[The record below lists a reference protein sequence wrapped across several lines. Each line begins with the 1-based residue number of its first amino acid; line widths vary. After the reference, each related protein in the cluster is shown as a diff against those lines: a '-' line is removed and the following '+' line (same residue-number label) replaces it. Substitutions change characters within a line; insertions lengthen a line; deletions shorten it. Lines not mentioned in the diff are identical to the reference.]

1 MKQKFFI
8 GSLAVLALMAS
19 CSSESD
25 SVSPVSPDSQ
35 ISTKGAPIAFGTYL
49 SKGTNTRAGATGSIN
64 TTGAL
69 KASAGFGVFAY
80 YTQDKNYDAAGESQT
95 PNWMYN
101 QKVAWDNTKNEWM
114 YSPLKYWPND
124 NTIADDKGATGTTS
138 SKVSFFAYAPFA
150 GDPATGAVAA
160 GETSGITAFSA
171 NDSTGHPTVTYKLA
185 ADGKQVDLLW
195 GTAAEGKTYE
205 TVTGSNVTVKKVSDA
220 ALAPTNLNLQKL
232 KTGQKIMF
240 LFKHALAKFGGSGE
254 TTKTNSNGTTETVT
268 TTNGLQVKLDIDKD
282 GAITG
287 GDKDDATKVTIKNIE
302 IVNKNST
309 ATNPEDLNGDG
320 TADDNDKIVS
330 GGTFDLATG
339 LWTASTKDYVD
350 IDHTITSPG
359 SKTGTGSET
368 ERSNATIADTLA
380 EPATVATGTAG
391 WDALPTGVTTT
402 AQNVYQTESNP
413 LVFIPG
419 TRPSFKITVEYV
431 VRTKDA
437 HLAKGYTEAVQKIT
451 HNVAFQDAVQVNKKY
466 NLLIH
471 LGLTSVKFE
480 ATVSNWD
487 LDSTPAGG
495 TGTED
500 SDGEG
505 TPDSSDKDID
515 VHVPINVQ

>member
-1 MKQKFFI
+1 MKKLLFI
-8 GSLAVLALMAS
+8 TASALALLAS

-35 ISTKGAPIAFGTYL
+35 TSPNGAPISFGTYL

-64 TTGAL
+64 TTDAL

-80 YTQDKNYDAAGESQT
+80 YTQANDYDATADQT

-101 QKVAWDNTKNEWM
+101 QKVAWDNTKSDWM

-124 NTIADDKGATGTTS
+124 NGTADNKGATGTTT

-150 GDPATGAVAA
+150 GNESDGAIPDDQK
-160 GETSGITAFSA
+160 TSGITAFSA
-171 NDSTGHPTVTYKLA
+171 NNAAGHPTVTYKLSK
-185 ADGKQVDLLW
+185 DGKEVDLLW
-195 GTAAEGKTYE
+195 GTAPEGKSYE
-205 TVTGSNVTVKKVSDA
+205 TVTGSNVTVDKVTD
-220 ALAPTNLNLQKL
+220 ALAPTNINIQKL
-232 KTGQKIMF
+232 KTSGKVAF
-240 LFKHALAKFGGSGE
+240 LFKHALAKFGGSNE
-254 TTKTNSNGTTETVT
+254 TTKTKPDGTIETVS

-287 GDKDDATKVTIKNIE
+287 GDKDAATKVTIKTIE
-302 IVNKNST
+302 IKNT
-309 ATNPEDLNGDG
+309 NATGTVEDLNGDG
-320 TADDNDKIVS
+320 TADEKDKIVS

-339 LWTASTKDYVD
+339 LWTPLTEYID

-359 SKTGTGSET
+359 STKGEGSET
-368 ERSNATIADTLA
+368 ARSNATIAEALA
-380 EPATVATGTAG
+380 EPGTVGTGTAG
-391 WDALPTGVTTT
+391 WDALPAGVTTT
-402 AQNVYQTESNP
+402 AQNVYKEESNP

-419 TRPSFKITVEYV
+419 TKPSFKITVEYV

-451 HNVAFQDAVQVNKKY
+451 HNVAFKDAVELNKKY

-495 TGTED
+495 TED
-500 SDGEG
+500 SDGDG
-505 TPDSSDKDID
+505 IPDATDPDYD

>member
-1 MKQKFFI
+1 MKKLLFI
-8 GSLAVLALMAS
+8 TASALALLAS
-19 CSSESD
+19 CSSETDSTSTICPNPQTASD
-25 SVSPVSPDSQ
+25 
-35 ISTKGAPIAFGTYL
+35 AIAFGTYL

-64 TTGAL
+64 TTDAL
-69 KASAGFGVFAY
+69 KKSTGFGVFAY
-80 YTQDKNYDAAGESQT
+80 YTQDKDYDAAGETQT

-101 QKVAWDNTKNEWM
+101 QKVAWDNTQSDWM

-124 NTIADDKGATGTTS
+124 NGTADDKGATGTTT

-150 GDPATGAVAA
+150 GNESDGTIPE
-160 GETSGITAFSA
+160 GEKTSGITAFSA
-171 NDSTGHPTVTYKLA
+171 NNAAGHPTVTYRLSK
-185 ADGKQVDLLW
+185 DGKEVDLLW
-195 GTAAEGKTYE
+195 GTAPANKKYE
-205 TVTGSNVTVKKVSDA
+205 TVTGTDVTVNKVSDA
-220 ALAPTNLNLQKL
+220 ALAPTNINIQKL
-232 KTGQKIMF
+232 KTGGKVAF
-240 LFKHALAKFGGSGE
+240 LFKHALAKFGGSNE
-254 TTKTNSNGTTETVT
+254 TTKTKPDGTPETVT

-282 GAITG
+282 RAITG
-287 GDKDDATKVTIKNIE
+287 GDKDPATKVTIKTIE
-302 IVNKNST
+302 IQNSN
-309 ATNPEDLNGDG
+309 ATGTVEDLNGDG

-339 LWTASTKDYVD
+339 LWTPLTEYID

-359 SKTGTGSET
+359 STTGKGSET
-368 ERSNATIADTLA
+368 ERSSATIADALA

-391 WDALPTGVTTT
+391 WDALPDGVTTK
-402 AQNVYQTESNP
+402 AQNVYKEESNP

-419 TRPSFKITVEYV
+419 TKPSFKITVAYV

-487 LDSTPAGG
+487 LDSTPAGAG
-495 TGTED
+495 TDTDTDGDGTKDNED
-500 SDGEG
+500 
-505 TPDSSDKDID
+505 TTYD

>member
-1 MKQKFFI
+1 MKKLLFI
-8 GSLAVLALMAS
+8 TASALALLAS

-25 SVSPVSPDSQ
+25 SVSTISPDSQ
-35 ISTKGAPIAFGTYL
+35 TSTNGAPIAFGTYL
-49 SKGTNTRAGATGSIN
+49 SNGTNTRAGATGSIN
-64 TTGAL
+64 TTDAL

-80 YTQDKNYDAAGESQT
+80 YTQDKDYDAAGESQT

-101 QKVAWDNTKNEWM
+101 QKVAWDNTKSDWM

-124 NTIADDKGATGTTS
+124 NGTADNKGATGTTT
-138 SKVSFFAYAPFA
+138 SKVSFFAYAPFT
-150 GDPATGAVAA
+150 GDETTGALPD

-171 NDSTGHPTVTYKLA
+171 NTAAGHPTVTYKLSK
-185 ADGKQVDLLW
+185 DGKEVDLLW
-195 GTAAEGKTYE
+195 GTAPEGKSYE
-205 TVTGSNVTVKKVSDA
+205 TVTGSNVTVGKVTD
-220 ALAPTNLNLQKL
+220 ALAPTNINIQKL
-232 KTGQKIMF
+232 KTGGKVAF
-240 LFKHALAKFGGSGE
+240 LFKHALAKFGGSNE
-254 TTKTNSNGTTETVT
+254 TTKTNHDGKTETVT

-287 GDKDDATKVTIKNIE
+287 GDKDAATKVTIKTIE
-302 IVNKNST
+302 IKNT
-309 ATNPEDLNGDG
+309 NATGTVEDLNGDG
-320 TADDNDKIVS
+320 KADDNDKIVS

-339 LWTASTKDYVD
+339 LWTASTTDYID

-359 SKTGTGSET
+359 STKGEGSET
-368 ERSNATIADTLA
+368 ARSNATIADNLA
-380 EPATVATGTAG
+380 EPGTVATGTAG
-391 WDALPTGVTTT
+391 WDALPAGVTTT
-402 AQNVYQTESNP
+402 AQNVYKEESNP

-419 TRPSFKITVEYV
+419 TKPSFKITVEYV

-451 HNVAFQDAVQVNKKY
+451 HNVAFKDAVELNKKY

-495 TGTED
+495 TGD
-500 SDGEG
+500 SDGDG
-505 TPDSSDKDID
+505 TPDATDPDYD

>member
-1 MKQKFFI
+1 MKKLLFI
-8 GSLAVLALMAS
+8 TASALALLAS

-25 SVSPVSPDSQ
+25 SVSLVSPDSQ
-35 ISTKGAPIAFGTYL
+35 TSTNGAPIAFGTYL

-64 TTGAL
+64 TTDAL
-69 KASAGFGVFAY
+69 KESAGFGVFAY
-80 YTQDKNYDAAGESQT
+80 YTQDKDYDAAGESQT

-101 QKVAWDNTKNEWM
+101 QKVAWDNTKSDWM

-124 NTIADDKGATGTTS
+124 NGTADDKGATGTTT
-138 SKVSFFAYAPFA
+138 SKVSFFAYAPFT
-150 GDPATGAVAA
+150 GDETTGALAA
-160 GETSGITAFSA
+160 GETSGITGFSA
-171 NDSTGHPTVTYKLA
+171 NTAAGHPTVTYKLSK
-185 ADGKQVDLLW
+185 DGKEVDLLW
-195 GTAAEGKTYE
+195 GTAPEGKSYE
-205 TVTGSNVTVKKVSDA
+205 TVTGSNVTVGKVTD
-220 ALAPTNLNLQKL
+220 ALAPTNINIQKL
-232 KTGQKIMF
+232 KTGGKVAF
-240 LFKHALAKFGGSGE
+240 LFKHALAKFGGSNE
-254 TTKTNSNGTTETVT
+254 TTKTNPDGTTETVS

-309 ATNPEDLNGDG
+309 ATDPEDLNGDG

-359 SKTGTGSET
+359 STKGEGSET
-368 ERSNATIADTLA
+368 ERSNATIADALA
-380 EPATVATGTAG
+380 EPATVATGTEG

-402 AQNVYQTESNP
+402 AQNVYKEESNP

-419 TRPSFKITVEYV
+419 TKPCFKITVEYV

-487 LDSTPAGG
+487 LDSAG
-495 TGTED
+495 TGTGNED
-500 SDGEG
+500 SDGDG
-505 TPDSSDKDID
+505 IPDATDPDYD

>member
-1 MKQKFFI
+1 MKKLLFI
-8 GSLAVLALMAS
+8 TASALALLAS

-35 ISTKGAPIAFGTYL
+35 TSPNGAPIAFGTYL
-49 SKGTNTRAGATGSIN
+49 SKGTVTRAGATGSIN
-64 TTGAL
+64 TTDAL
-69 KASAGFGVFAY
+69 KESAGIGVFAY
-80 YTQDKNYDAAGESQT
+80 YTQDKDYDATGESQT

-101 QKVAWDNTKNEWM
+101 QKVAWDKTKSDWM

-124 NTIADDKGATGTTS
+124 NGTADNKDATGTTT
-138 SKVSFFAYAPFA
+138 SKVSFFAYAPFT
-150 GDPATGAVAA
+150 GDETTGKLDA

-171 NDSTGHPTVTYKLA
+171 NTAAGHPTVTYKLSQN
-185 ADGKQVDLLW
+185 GQQVDLLW
-195 GTAAEGKTYE
+195 GTAAEGKSYE
-205 TVTGSNVTVKKVSDA
+205 TVTGTNVTVGKVAD
-220 ALAPTNLNLQKL
+220 ALAPTNINIQKL
-232 KTGQKIMF
+232 KTDGKIAF

-254 TTKTNSNGTTETVT
+254 TTKTNPDGTPVPVT

-287 GDKDDATKVTIKNIE
+287 GNKDDATKVTIKTIE
-302 IVNKNST
+302 IKNENGT
-309 ATNPEDLNGDG
+309 ATPTDDLNGDG
-320 TADDNDKIVS
+320 KTDDNDKIVD

-339 LWTASTKDYVD
+339 KWTPSTEYIN

-359 SKTGTGSET
+359 SSNTGEGSET
-368 ERSNATIADTLA
+368 ARSSATIADNLA
-380 EPATVATGTAG
+380 EPASVADGEDG
-391 WDALPTGVTTT
+391 WKALPDGVTTT
-402 AQNVYQTESNP
+402 AQNVYKEETNP

-419 TRPSFKITVEYV
+419 TKPCFKITVEYV

-451 HNVAFQDAVQVNKKY
+451 HNVAFQDAVELNKKY

-487 LDSTPAGG
+487 LDSTPAG
-495 TGTED
+495 TGTD
-500 SDGEG
+500 TDTDGDG
-505 TPDSSDKDID
+505 TPDNTDTTYD
-515 VHVPINVQ
+515 VHVPINVK

>member
-1 MKQKFFI
+1 MKKFI
-8 GSLAVLALMAS
+8 LLSASALALLAS

-25 SVSPVSPDSQ
+25 QLSGVTPDAQPSAL
-35 ISTKGAPIAFGTYL
+35 APISFGTYF
-49 SKGTNTRAGATGSIN
+49 SNSTVTRAGTPGAIN
-64 TTGAL
+64 TTDAL

-80 YTQDKNYDAAGESQT
+80 YTQDKDYDAEGESQT

-101 QKVAWDNTKNEWM
+101 QQVKWDGTSAWT

-124 NTIADDKGATGTTS
+124 NTTADDKGATGTTS

-171 NDSTGHPTVTYKLA
+171 NDATGHPTVTYKLA

-195 GTAAEGKTYE
+195 GTAAEGKSYE
-205 TVTGSNVTVKKVSDA
+205 TVTGSNVTVKKVSNT

-240 LFKHALAKFGGSGE
+240 LFKHALAKFGGSNE
-254 TTKTNSNGTTETVT
+254 TTKTNPDGTTEPVS

-287 GDKDDATKVTIKNIE
+287 GDKDAATKVTIKTIE
-302 IVNKNST
+302 IKNT
-309 ATNPEDLNGDG
+309 NATGTVEDLNGDG
-320 TADDNDKIVS
+320 TADYNDKIVS

-339 LWTASTKDYVD
+339 KWKALTEYID

-359 SKTGTGSET
+359 STKGEGSET
-368 ERSNATIADTLA
+368 ARSNATIADNLA
-380 EPATVATGTAG
+380 EPASLADGTDA
-391 WDALPTGVTTT
+391 WDNDLPAGVTTT
-402 AQNVYQTESNP
+402 AQNVYKEESNP

-419 TRPSFKITVEYV
+419 TKPSFKITVEYV

-451 HNVAFQDAVQVNKKY
+451 HNVAFKDAVELNKKY

-487 LDSTPAGG
+487 LDSTPAG

-500 SDGEG
+500 SDGDG
-505 TPDSSDKDID
+505 TKDNEDTTYD